1 MIIDEV
7 GYLTYGPDAANVL
20 FHVVNDRHLRKRPII
35 FTTNKSP
42 LTAWGDVLHDH
53 DLAEAIVDRTLERG
67 RLLVLDGP
75 SHRTLD
81 SKAVQAH
88 AKPDKISG
96 KPRTKFPEPPGARR
110 RRFEP
115 ALPSYNSRSLPIQHE
130 EQIVA
135 NAPLEICHFRVVDRE
150 GERFDFFAKI
160 QDARPLNKPILPKG
174 RRSLAEVDHYFG
186 RPCLFPAS

>member
-1 MIIDEV
+1 MRETLPKYLQPHVLVIDEV

-88 AKPDKISG
+88 LKPDKISG
-96 KPRTKFPEPPGARR
+96 KPRTKFPEPPRVKSGERR
-110 RRFEP
+110 RCAP
-115 ALPSYNSRSLPIQHE
+115 RS
-130 EQIVA
+130 A
-135 NAPLEICHFRVVDRE
+135 AGTAWNRSGFRVTDLSCDLHERPDATRE
-150 GERFDFFAKI
+150 TLAC
-160 QDARPLNKPILPKG
+160 RPQRDLTPLPQQ
-174 RRSLAEVDHYFG
+174 LAPSVRICGYRQPNH
-186 RPCLFPAS
+186 R